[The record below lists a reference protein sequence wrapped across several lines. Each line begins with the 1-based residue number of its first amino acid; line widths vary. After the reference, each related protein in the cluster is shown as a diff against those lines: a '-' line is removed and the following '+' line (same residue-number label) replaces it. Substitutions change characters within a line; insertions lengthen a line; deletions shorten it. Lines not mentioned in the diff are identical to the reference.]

1 MPVQLGYGFIRWFHR
16 PAVRT
21 LCTTESLKQE
31 LLDWGLRDL
40 VVWSRTDTFGLVM
53 LEALACGTPV
63 AAFPVTGPRDVVQQG
78 VTGWLDEDLDVA
90 VRKALGV
97 RREDCRKFAV
107 ANGWPK
113 IAGTLAANLASIDW
127 QRS

>member
-1 MPVQLGYGFIRWFHR
+1 MLEALAHAP
-16 PAVRT
+16 
-21 LCTTESLKQE
+21 
-31 LLDWGLRDL
+31 
-40 VVWSRTDTFGLVM
+40 SRKTCRHSS
-53 LEALACGTPV
+53 LEALACGTPI
-63 AAFPVTGPRDVVQQG
+63 AAYPVTGPRDVVEQG

-113 IAGTLAANLASIDW
+113 IAGTLADNLASIDW
-127 QRS
+127 QRC